1 MALIKKAILMLIP
14 MKSRFFLLL
23 VTSIFLNI
31 SMNTAEAKSATAKQV
46 VVRFQSAVLKV
57 MKQGKKL
64 GFEGRYKRL
73 EKAIKDSHNLTKIT
87 RVVIGREWGKLS
99 EPQQQQLIEV
109 FTKLSIATYAF
120 NFKDF
125 SGEAFSFDSK
135 EKTTRGGMIIHT
147 HLSIPKDK
155 DVTFDYMLKEKE
167 GRWAIINV
175 IANGVS
181 DLALKRSEY
190 TKVLKEK
197 GFDILLLT
205 LNEKIKTYEK

>member
-1 MALIKKAILMLIP
+1 

>member
-1 MALIKKAILMLIP
+1 MLIP
-14 MKSRFFLLL
+14 LKNKLFLLV

-31 SMNTAEAKSATAKQV
+31 TMSTAEAKSATAKQV
-46 VVRFQSAVLKV
+46 VVRFQANVLKV

-73 EKAIKDSHNLTKIT
+73 EKAIIESHDLTKIT
-87 RVVIGREWGKLS
+87 RVVIGREWGNLS
-99 EPQQQQLIEV
+99 EEQQQQLITV
-109 FTKLSIATYAF
+109 FTKLSIAAYAY

-125 SGEAFSFDSK
+125 SGEGFHFDSE

-147 HLSIPKDK
+147 HLTIPKDK
-155 DVTFDYMLKEKE
+155 PVTFDYMLKEKN
-167 GRWAIINV
+167 GQWGIINI

-190 TKVLKEK
+190 TKILKGQ
-197 GFDILLLT
+197 GFDMLLLK

>member
-1 MALIKKAILMLIP
+1 
-14 MKSRFFLLL
+14 MKSRFFLLI
-23 VTSIFLNI
+23 VTSIFFTI
-31 SMNTAEAKSATAKQV
+31 GMNTAEAKPATAKQV
-46 VVRFQSAVLKV
+46 VVRFQSTVLKV

-73 EKAIKDSHNLTKIT
+73 EKAINDSHDLTKIT
-87 RVVIGREWGKLS
+87 RVVIGREWGNLS
-99 EPQQQQLIEV
+99 EPQQQQLIAV

-120 NFKDF
+120 NFKEF
-125 SGEAFSFDSK
+125 SGEAFHFDSE

-147 HLSIPKDK
+147 HLSIPNDK
-155 DVTFDYMLKEKE
+155 KVTFDYMLKEKK
-167 GRWAIINV
+167 GQWGIINV

-190 TKVLKEK
+190 TKVLKNQ